1 MVNKNFWKPII
12 HSSTALVL
20 LTTLNTA
27 WPLVSLAQSRLQ
39 SKVNSASSSL
49 FTDYLLGGGDRIRVN
64 VFEAPEYTGEYQIP
78 PGGEI
83 NMPLIGS
90 IPVSGLTT
98 QQAADEIAR
107 RYARFLKRPL
117 ISVNLLAPRPINIFV
132 AGEVTRPGS
141 YSLSLQGTGG
151 NNPGVQYPTVLAAL
165 TTAEGVTLAA
175 DVTKVQLRR
184 KVGRSGEQVVN
195 LNLKEITQT
204 GRIPIDIT
212 LRDGDTIF
220 VPTATDFNVAESRN
234 LFAASYAASRT
245 APRKVAIIG
254 QVDRPGSYFLSGN
267 DSAGLPTLMRA
278 IQLSGGITSQADV
291 RNIKIRRPTRTGKEQ
306 TLNINLWELLQ
317 NGDSNQDVVV
327 QEGDTIIVPTVTQVN
342 RAEVTRL
349 AATTLAASRT
359 APRRVAIIGQVFRPG
374 SYLVAAGG
382 GNDSGNDSGG
392 LPTVMRAIQLSG
404 GITSQA
410 DVRNIKVRR
419 PPTRTNKEQT
429 LNINLWELLQTGD
442 LDQDVVV
449 EDGDTIIVPTATEV
463 NTAEVTQL
471 ATTTLSPATIKVGVV
486 GEVKKPGVTDLQ
498 PNSSLNQA
506 LLAAGGFNDARASS
520 SSVDLVR
527 LNPNG
532 TVTKRAVKVDF
543 SKGINEETN
552 PILRNN
558 DVIVVNRS
566 VLARTGDALGAVTAP
581 LAPIF
586 SVISLFRLLGL

>member
-1 MVNKNFWKPII
+1 MPSTNSQVKMVSKNFWKPII
-12 HSSTALVL
+12 HSSTALIL

-27 WPLVSLAQSRLQ
+27 WPLVSLAQSKPQ
-39 SKVNSASSSL
+39 PKVNSATSSL

-117 ISVNLLAPRPINIFV
+117 ISVNLLAPRPINVFV

-184 KVGRSGEQVVN
+184 QVGRSGEQVIS
-195 LNLKEITQT
+195 LDLKQITQT

-220 VPTATDFNVAESRN
+220 VPTATDFNVAEARN

-245 APRKVAIIG
+245 APR
-254 QVDRPGSYFLSGN
+254 
-267 DSAGLPTLMRA
+267 
-278 IQLSGGITSQADV
+278 
-291 RNIKIRRPTRTGKEQ
+291 
-306 TLNINLWELLQ
+306 
-317 NGDSNQDVVV
+317 
-327 QEGDTIIVPTVTQVN
+327 
-342 RAEVTRL
+342 
-349 AATTLAASRT
+349 
-359 APRRVAIIGQVFRPG
+359 RVAITGQVYRPG

-382 GNDSGNDSGG
+382 GNDSGG

-419 PPTRTNKEQT
+419 PTRTDKEQT
-429 LNINLWELLQTGD
+429 LNINLWELLQSGD
-442 LDQDVVV
+442 LNQDVVV
-449 EDGDTIIVPTATEV
+449 QDGDTIIVPTATQV

-486 GEVKKPGVTDLQ
+486 GEVKRPGVTELQ

-566 VLARTGDALGAVTAP
+566 VLARTGDTLGAVTAP
-581 LAPIF
+581 LAPVF
-586 SVISLFRLLGL
+586 SIISLFRLLGF